1 MGRSAEGGRL
11 MRPERLRLSAFG
23 PYAGQ
28 EDLDFSA
35 LGNHTLFLICGPTG
49 AGKSTILDA
58 MCYAL
63 YGKTSGAV
71 RSGEDLR
78 SNYVGYDRK
87 TYVEFDFAIG
97 NRHYRIYRSPTQL
110 LERQKGDRSKPV
122 EHKGKADF
130 YEIDKEGREKVHI
143 TSKGVDSAV
152 EKLLGVGLEQFR
164 QIILL
169 PQGDFR
175 KLLLA
180 DSSDRQK
187 IMEQLFQTGIYL
199 AFEKKLQEETQ
210 KLKTEYSRGELQ
222 RTTLLE
228 TCRSESEEE
237 LEKQAETNEKILK
250 EKETEFMQADK
261 EQQVFLRAYDEAN
274 VLHGAF
280 LRLETAETALKR
292 MEEKKKEKEELRGH
306 IKMIRAAQ
314 SVTKEWSEAVNAKKQ
329 QRTAAETLEKAAADL
344 PVKEKAKAEAEQ
356 ALALF
361 EKEKPKQKERIEM
374 KGKLEQY
381 RNPSRSYGTAKR
393 EAERLAGIYAVKQ
406 KEAERLRE
414 QVSAAEKKAAE
425 DKKNWLC
432 RNRIFME
439 GQAFVLAEKLTD
451 GQPCPVCGSLS
462 HPAPAAAGE
471 DRIME
476 KDVKDAERQMHLS
489 EDAEKKI
496 RHEAEAYQARELAAA
511 KESADKAM
519 TVLSELEK
527 NLPAA
532 YRDSLALE
540 KEIKDLETRISSF
553 EKSLEQA
560 EEKRKNAETIYQALK
575 EQKELL
581 EKQAGEFLKVSEEKN
596 CILKIKVAEA
606 GFTDWFECSRYMKE
620 VPRLEAYENDLKIY
634 DQSVHAEEEKI
645 KGEKE
650 KTAGKTKPDMN
661 DWNEKRTK
669 LLESMKQFVAEKAEK
684 ETELKKQK
692 ETLKKLYQLKE
703 TQKEISEKYSLV
715 AHLWEIAQGKETGIN
730 LERFVLG
737 ALLDAVTE
745 KANLRLMEM
754 SGNRYELLR
763 KRGERSDGRKKAGL
777 DLEVFDGNTG
787 RARPAATLS
796 GGETFLA
803 SLSLALGLADVVQE
817 YAGGVHLDAMFID
830 EGFGS
835 LDSESLDLAMK
846 TLQELKGQNR
856 LIGLISHVGGLEER
870 IPAKL
875 RVTKTQTGSTAAFEM
890 G

>member
-1 MGRSAEGGRL
+1 
-11 MRPERLRLSAFG
+11 MRPERLRISAFG
-23 PYAGQ
+23 PYAGE
-28 EDLDFSA
+28 EDMNFSV
-35 LGNHTLFLICGPTG
+35 LENHTLFLICGPTG

-97 NRHYRIYRSPTQL
+97 DRHYRIYRSPTQL

-130 YEIDKEGREKVHI
+130 YEIDEEGREKAHI

-199 AFEKKLQEETQ
+199 AFEKRLQEETQ

-237 LEKQAETNEKILK
+237 LEKQAEINEKVLK

-280 LRLETAETALKR
+280 LRLETAEMALKR
-292 MEEKKKEKEELRGH
+292 MEEKRKEKEELRGH

-344 PVKEKAKAEAEQ
+344 PVKEKAKAEAKQ

-406 KEAERLRE
+406 KEAERLRK

-462 HPAPAAAGE
+462 HPAPAVAGE
-471 DRIME
+471 DRITE

-496 RHEAEAYQARELAAA
+496 RHEAEAYQAKELAAA

-560 EEKRKNAETIYQALK
+560 EEKQKNAETIYQALK

-661 DWNEKRTK
+661 DWNEKRMK
-669 LLESMKQFVAEKAEK
+669 LLESMKRFAAEKAEK

-703 TQKEISEKYSLV
+703 TQKEIGEKYSLV

-875 RVTKTQTGSTAAFEM
+875 RVTKTQTGSTAAFEV

>member
-1 MGRSAEGGRL
+1 
-11 MRPERLRLSAFG
+11 MRPERLRISAFG
-23 PYAGQ
+23 PYAGE
-28 EDLDFSA
+28 EDVDFSV
-35 LGNHTLFLICGPTG
+35 LENHTLFLICGPTG

-97 NRHYRIYRSPTQL
+97 DRHYRIYRSPTQL

-130 YEIDKEGREKVHI
+130 YEIDEEGKEKAHI

-199 AFEKKLQEETQ
+199 AFEKRLQEETQ

-237 LEKQAETNEKILK
+237 LEKQAEINEKVLK

-292 MEEKKKEKEELRGH
+292 MEEKRKEKEEMRGH

-344 PVKEKAKAEAEQ
+344 PVKEKAKAEAKQ
-356 ALALF
+356 ALELF

-471 DRIME
+471 DRITE

-496 RHEAEAYQARELAAA
+496 RHEAEAYQAKELAAA

-540 KEIKDLETRISSF
+540 KEIKALETRISSF

-560 EEKRKNAETIYQALK
+560 EEKQKNAETIYQALK

-596 CILKIKVAEA
+596 RILKIKVAEA
-606 GFTDWFECSRYMKE
+606 GFTDWFECSQYMKE
-620 VPRLEAYENDLKIY
+620 VPQLEAYENDLKIY

-669 LLESMKQFVAEKAEK
+669 LLENMKQFAAEKAEK

-875 RVTKTQTGSTAAFEM
+875 RVTKTQTGSTAAFEV

>member
-1 MGRSAEGGRL
+1 
-11 MRPERLRLSAFG
+11 
-23 PYAGQ
+23 
-28 EDLDFSA
+28 
-35 LGNHTLFLICGPTG
+35 
-49 AGKSTILDA
+49 
-58 MCYAL
+58 
-63 YGKTSGAV
+63 
-71 RSGEDLR
+71 
-78 SNYVGYDRK
+78 
-87 TYVEFDFAIG
+87 
-97 NRHYRIYRSPTQL
+97 
-110 LERQKGDRSKPV
+110 
-122 EHKGKADF
+122 
-130 YEIDKEGREKVHI
+130 
-143 TSKGVDSAV
+143 
-152 EKLLGVGLEQFR
+152 
-164 QIILL
+164 
-169 PQGDFR
+169 
-175 KLLLA
+175 
-180 DSSDRQK
+180 
-187 IMEQLFQTGIYL
+187 
-199 AFEKKLQEETQ
+199 
-210 KLKTEYSRGELQ
+210 
-222 RTTLLE
+222 
-228 TCRSESEEE
+228 
-237 LEKQAETNEKILK
+237 
-250 EKETEFMQADK
+250 
-261 EQQVFLRAYDEAN
+261 
-274 VLHGAF
+274 
-280 LRLETAETALKR
+280 
-292 MEEKKKEKEELRGH
+292 
-306 IKMIRAAQ
+306 
-314 SVTKEWSEAVNAKKQ
+314 
-329 QRTAAETLEKAAADL
+329 

-425 DKKNWLC
+425 DKKNWRC

-471 DRIME
+471 DRITE

-496 RHEAEAYQARELAAA
+496 RHEAEAYQAKELAAA

-596 CILKIKVAEA
+596 RILKIKVAEA

-661 DWNEKRTK
+661 DWNEKRMK
-669 LLESMKQFVAEKAEK
+669 LLESMKGFAAEKAEK

-692 ETLKKLYQLKE
+692 ETLKKLYQLKA

-715 AHLWEIAQGKETGIN
+715 AHLWEIAQGKEPGIN

-745 KANLRLMEM
+745 KANLR
-754 SGNRYELLR
+754 
-763 KRGERSDGRKKAGL
+763 
-777 DLEVFDGNTG
+777 
-787 RARPAATLS
+787 
-796 GGETFLA
+796 
-803 SLSLALGLADVVQE
+803 
-817 YAGGVHLDAMFID
+817 
-830 EGFGS
+830 
-835 LDSESLDLAMK
+835 
-846 TLQELKGQNR
+846 
-856 LIGLISHVGGLEER
+856 
-870 IPAKL
+870 
-875 RVTKTQTGSTAAFEM
+875 
-890 G
+890 

>member
-1 MGRSAEGGRL
+1 MGRSAEGGQL
-11 MRPERLRLSAFG
+11 MRPERLRISAFG

-28 EDLDFSA
+28 EDVDFSI
-35 LGNHTLFLICGPTG
+35 LENHMLFLICGPTG

-130 YEIDKEGREKVHI
+130 YEIDEEGREKAHI

-199 AFEKKLQEETQ
+199 AFEKRLQEETQ

-329 QRTAAETLEKAAADL
+329 QRTAAETLEKAATDL

-432 RNRIFME
+432 RNQIFME

-476 KDVKDAERQMHLS
+476 KDVKNAERQMHLS

-496 RHEAEAYQARELAAA
+496 RHEAEAYQAKELAAA

-817 YAGGVHLDAMFID
+817 YAGGIHLDAMFID

>member
-1 MGRSAEGGRL
+1 
-11 MRPERLRLSAFG
+11 MRPERLRISAFG
-23 PYAGQ
+23 PYAGE

-97 NRHYRIYRSPTQL
+97 DRHYRIYRSPTQL

-130 YEIDKEGREKVHI
+130 YEIDEEGKEKAHI

-199 AFEKKLQEETQ
+199 AFEKRLQEETQ

-237 LEKQAETNEKILK
+237 LEKQAEINEKVLK

-292 MEEKKKEKEELRGH
+292 MEEKRKEKEELRGH

-471 DRIME
+471 DRITE

-489 EDAEKKI
+489 ENAEKKI
-496 RHEAEAYQARELAAA
+496 RHEAEAYQAKELAAA

-540 KEIKDLETRISSF
+540 KEIKDLETRILSF

-596 CILKIKVAEA
+596 RILKIKVAEA

-620 VPRLEAYENDLKIY
+620 VPQLEAYENDLKIY
-634 DQSVHAEEEKI
+634 DQSVHVEEEKI

-661 DWNEKRTK
+661 DWNEKRLK
-669 LLESMKQFVAEKAEK
+669 LLESMKRFAAEKAEK

-875 RVTKTQTGSTAAFEM
+875 RVTKTQTGSTAAFEV

>member
-11 MRPERLRLSAFG
+11 MRPERLRISAFG
-23 PYAGQ
+23 PYAGE

-97 NRHYRIYRSPTQL
+97 DRHYRIYRSPTQL

-130 YEIDKEGREKVHI
+130 YEIDEEGKEKAHI

-199 AFEKKLQEETQ
+199 AFEKRLQEETQ

-237 LEKQAETNEKILK
+237 LEKQAEINEKVLK

-292 MEEKKKEKEELRGH
+292 MEEKRKEKEELRGH

-471 DRIME
+471 DRITE

-489 EDAEKKI
+489 ENAEKKI
-496 RHEAEAYQARELAAA
+496 RHEAEAYQAKELAAA

-540 KEIKDLETRISSF
+540 KEIKDLETRILSF

-596 CILKIKVAEA
+596 RILKIKVAEA

-661 DWNEKRTK
+661 DWNEKRMK
-669 LLESMKQFVAEKAEK
+669 LLESMKRFAAEKAEK

-703 TQKEISEKYSLV
+703 TQKEIGEKYSLV

>member
-1 MGRSAEGGRL
+1 
-11 MRPERLRLSAFG
+11 MRPERLRISAFG
-23 PYAGQ
+23 PYAGE
-28 EDLDFSA
+28 EDMDFSV
-35 LGNHTLFLICGPTG
+35 LENHTLFLICGPTG

-97 NRHYRIYRSPTQL
+97 DRHYRIYRSPTQL

-130 YEIDKEGREKVHI
+130 YEIDEEGREKAHI

-199 AFEKKLQEETQ
+199 AFEKRLQEETQ

-237 LEKQAETNEKILK
+237 LEKQTETNEKILK

-292 MEEKKKEKEELRGH
+292 MEEKRKEKEELRRH

-393 EAERLAGIYAVKQ
+393 EAERLVGIYAVKQ

-471 DRIME
+471 DRITE

-496 RHEAEAYQARELAAA
+496 RHEAEAYQAKDLAAA

-560 EEKRKNAETIYQALK
+560 EEKQKNAETIYQALK
-575 EQKELL
+575 EQKN
-581 EKQAGEFLKVSEEKN
+581 S
-596 CILKIKVAEA
+596 
-606 GFTDWFECSRYMKE
+606 
-620 VPRLEAYENDLKIY
+620 
-634 DQSVHAEEEKI
+634 
-645 KGEKE
+645 
-650 KTAGKTKPDMN
+650 
-661 DWNEKRTK
+661 
-669 LLESMKQFVAEKAEK
+669 
-684 ETELKKQK
+684 
-692 ETLKKLYQLKE
+692 
-703 TQKEISEKYSLV
+703 
-715 AHLWEIAQGKETGIN
+715 
-730 LERFVLG
+730 
-737 ALLDAVTE
+737 
-745 KANLRLMEM
+745 
-754 SGNRYELLR
+754 
-763 KRGERSDGRKKAGL
+763 
-777 DLEVFDGNTG
+777 
-787 RARPAATLS
+787 
-796 GGETFLA
+796 
-803 SLSLALGLADVVQE
+803 
-817 YAGGVHLDAMFID
+817 
-830 EGFGS
+830 
-835 LDSESLDLAMK
+835 
-846 TLQELKGQNR
+846 
-856 LIGLISHVGGLEER
+856 
-870 IPAKL
+870 
-875 RVTKTQTGSTAAFEM
+875 
-890 G
+890 

>member
-1 MGRSAEGGRL
+1 

-130 YEIDKEGREKVHI
+130 YEIDEEGREKAHI

-199 AFEKKLQEETQ
+199 AFEKRLQEETQ

-476 KDVKDAERQMHLS
+476 KDVKDAEWQMYLS

-560 EEKRKNAETIYQALK
+560 EEKQKNAETIYQALK

-661 DWNEKRTK
+661 DWNEKRMK
-669 LLESMKQFVAEKAEK
+669 LLESMKRFAAEKAEK

-703 TQKEISEKYSLV
+703 TQKEIGEKYSLV

-875 RVTKTQTGSTAAFEM
+875 RVTKTQTGSTAAFEV

>member
-1 MGRSAEGGRL
+1 
-11 MRPERLRLSAFG
+11 MRPERLRISAFG

-28 EDLDFSA
+28 EDLDFSV

-78 SNYVGYDRK
+78 SNYVGYDQK

-97 NRHYRIYRSPTQL
+97 DRHYRIYRSPTQL

-130 YEIDKEGREKVHI
+130 YEIDEEGGEKAHI

-199 AFEKKLQEETQ
+199 AFEKRLQEETQ

-228 TCRSESEEE
+228 TCRSESEKE
-237 LEKQAETNEKILK
+237 LKKQAEINEKVLK

-292 MEEKKKEKEELRGH
+292 MEEKRKEKEELRGH

-381 RNPSRSYGTAKR
+381 RNPSSSYGTAKR

-425 DKKNWLC
+425 DKKNWLS

-462 HPAPAAAGE
+462 HPAPAVAGE
-471 DRIME
+471 DRITE

-489 EDAEKKI
+489 EDAEKKN
-496 RHEAEAYQARELAAA
+496 RREAEAYQAKELAAA
-511 KESADKAM
+511 KESVDKAM

-596 CILKIKVAEA
+596 RILKIKVAEA
-606 GFTDWFECSRYMKE
+606 GFTDWFECSQYMKE
-620 VPRLEAYENDLKIY
+620 VPQLEAYENDLKIY
-634 DQSVHAEEEKI
+634 DQSVHVEEEKI

-661 DWNEKRTK
+661 DWNEKRLK
-669 LLESMKQFVAEKAEK
+669 LLESMKRFAAEKAEK

-692 ETLKKLYQLKE
+692 ETLKKLRQLKE

-875 RVTKTQTGSTAAFEM
+875 RVTKTQTGSTAAFEV

>member
-1 MGRSAEGGRL
+1 
-11 MRPERLRLSAFG
+11 MRPERLRISAFG
-23 PYAGQ
+23 PYAGE
-28 EDLDFSA
+28 EDVDFSI
-35 LGNHTLFLICGPTG
+35 LENHMLFLICGPTG

-97 NRHYRIYRSPTQL
+97 DRHYRIYRSPTQL

-130 YEIDKEGREKVHI
+130 YEIDEEGKEKAHI

-237 LEKQAETNEKILK
+237 LEKQAEINEKVLK

-292 MEEKKKEKEELRGH
+292 MEEKRKEKEELRGH

-344 PVKEKAKAEAEQ
+344 PVKEKAKAETEQ

-361 EKEKPKQKERIEM
+361 EKEKPAQKERIEM

-393 EAERLAGIYAVKQ
+393 EAERLAGICAVKQ

-414 QVSAAEKKAAE
+414 QVLAAEKKAAE

-471 DRIME
+471 DRITE

-489 EDAEKKI
+489 DDAEKKI
-496 RHEAEAYQARELAAA
+496 RHEAEAYQAKELAAA

-540 KEIKDLETRISSF
+540 KEIKDMETRISSF

-596 CILKIKVAEA
+596 RILKIKVAEA
-606 GFTDWFECSRYMKE
+606 GFTDWFECSQYMKE
-620 VPRLEAYENDLKIY
+620 VPQLEAYENDLKIY

-661 DWNEKRTK
+661 DWNEKRMK
-669 LLESMKQFVAEKAEK
+669 LLENMKQFAAEKAEK

-875 RVTKTQTGSTAAFEM
+875 RVTKTQTGSTAAFEV

>member
-1 MGRSAEGGRL
+1 
-11 MRPERLRLSAFG
+11 MRPERLRISAFG
-23 PYAGQ
+23 PYAGE
-28 EDLDFSA
+28 EDVDFSV
-35 LGNHTLFLICGPTG
+35 LENHTLFLICGPTG

-97 NRHYRIYRSPTQL
+97 DRHYRIYRSPTQL
-110 LERQKGDRSKPV
+110 LERQKGDRSRPV

-130 YEIDKEGREKVHI
+130 YEIDEEGKEKAHI

-199 AFEKKLQEETQ
+199 AFEKRLQEETQ

-292 MEEKKKEKEELRGH
+292 MEEKRKEKEELRGH

-361 EKEKPKQKERIEM
+361 EKEKPVQKERIEM

-393 EAERLAGIYAVKQ
+393 EAERLAGICAVKQ

-414 QVSAAEKKAAE
+414 QVLAAEKKAAE

-471 DRIME
+471 DRITE

-489 EDAEKKI
+489 DDAEKKI
-496 RHEAEAYQARELAAA
+496 RHEAEAYQAKELAAA

-540 KEIKDLETRISSF
+540 KEIKDMETRISSF

-596 CILKIKVAEA
+596 RILKIKVAEA
-606 GFTDWFECSRYMKE
+606 GFTDWFECSQYMKE
-620 VPRLEAYENDLKIY
+620 VPQLEAYENDLKIY

-661 DWNEKRTK
+661 DWNEKRMK
-669 LLESMKQFVAEKAEK
+669 LLENMKQFAAEKAEK

-875 RVTKTQTGSTAAFEM
+875 RVTKTQTGSTAAFEV

>member
-1 MGRSAEGGRL
+1 
-11 MRPERLRLSAFG
+11 MRPERLRISAFG
-23 PYAGQ
+23 PYAGE
-28 EDLDFSA
+28 EDMDFSV
-35 LGNHTLFLICGPTG
+35 LENHTLFLICGPTG

-97 NRHYRIYRSPTQL
+97 DRHYRIYRSPTQL

-130 YEIDKEGREKVHI
+130 YEIDEEGREKAHI

-274 VLHGAF
+274 MLHGAF

-292 MEEKKKEKEELRGH
+292 MEEKRKEKEELRGH

-344 PVKEKAKAEAEQ
+344 PVKEKAKAETEQ

-361 EKEKPKQKERIEM
+361 EKEKPAQKERIEM

-381 RNPSRSYGTAKR
+381 RNPSRSYRTAKK
-393 EAERLAGIYAVKQ
+393 EAERLAGTYAVKQ
-406 KEAERLRE
+406 KEAERLQE
-414 QVSAAEKKAAE
+414 KMLAAEKKAAE

-471 DRIME
+471 DRITE

-489 EDAEKKI
+489 DDAEKKI
-496 RHEAEAYQARELAAA
+496 RREAEAYQAKELAAA

-596 CILKIKVAEA
+596 RILKIKVAKA
-606 GFTDWFECSRYMKE
+606 GFTDWFECSQYMKE
-620 VPRLEAYENDLKIY
+620 VPQLEAYENDLKIY

-661 DWNEKRTK
+661 DWNEKRMK
-669 LLESMKQFVAEKAEK
+669 LLENMKQFAAEKTEK

-875 RVTKTQTGSTAAFEM
+875 RVTKTQTGSTAAFEV

>member
-1 MGRSAEGGRL
+1 
-11 MRPERLRLSAFG
+11 MRPERLRISAFG
-23 PYAGQ
+23 PYAGE
-28 EDLDFSA
+28 EDVDFSV
-35 LGNHTLFLICGPTG
+35 LENHTLFLICGPTG

-97 NRHYRIYRSPTQL
+97 DRHYRIYRSPTQL

-130 YEIDKEGREKVHI
+130 YEIDEEGKEKAHI

-199 AFEKKLQEETQ
+199 AFEKRLQEETQ

-237 LEKQAETNEKILK
+237 LEKQAEINEKVLK

-292 MEEKKKEKEELRGH
+292 MEEKRKEKEELRGH

-462 HPAPAAAGE
+462 HPAPAAVGE
-471 DRIME
+471 DRITE

-489 EDAEKKI
+489 ENAEKKI
-496 RHEAEAYQARELAAA
+496 RHEAEAYQAKELAAA

-540 KEIKDLETRISSF
+540 KEIKDLETRILSF

-596 CILKIKVAEA
+596 RILKIKVAEA

-620 VPRLEAYENDLKIY
+620 VPQLEAYENDLKIY
-634 DQSVHAEEEKI
+634 DQSVHVEEEKI

-661 DWNEKRTK
+661 DWNEKRLK
-669 LLESMKQFVAEKAEK
+669 LLESMKRFAAEKAEK

-875 RVTKTQTGSTAAFEM
+875 RVTKTQTGSTAAFEV

>member
-1 MGRSAEGGRL
+1 
-11 MRPERLRLSAFG
+11 MRPERLRISAFG
-23 PYAGQ
+23 PYAGE

-97 NRHYRIYRSPTQL
+97 DRHYRIYRSPTQL

-130 YEIDKEGREKVHI
+130 YEIDEEGKEKAHI

-199 AFEKKLQEETQ
+199 AFEKRLQEETQ

-237 LEKQAETNEKILK
+237 LEKQAEINEKVLK

-292 MEEKKKEKEELRGH
+292 MEEKRKEKEELRGH

-471 DRIME
+471 DRITE

-489 EDAEKKI
+489 ENAEKKI
-496 RHEAEAYQARELAAA
+496 RHEAEAYQAKELAAA

-532 YRDSLALE
+532 YRDSLVLE
-540 KEIKDLETRISSF
+540 KEIKDLETRILSF

-596 CILKIKVAEA
+596 RILKIKVAEA

-620 VPRLEAYENDLKIY
+620 VPQLEAYENDLKIY
-634 DQSVHAEEEKI
+634 DQSVHVEEEKI

-661 DWNEKRTK
+661 DWNEKRLK
-669 LLESMKQFVAEKAEK
+669 LLESMKRFAAEKAEK

-875 RVTKTQTGSTAAFEM
+875 RVTKTQTGSTAAFEV

>member
-1 MGRSAEGGRL
+1 
-11 MRPERLRLSAFG
+11 MRPERLRISAFG
-23 PYAGQ
+23 PYAGE
-28 EDLDFSA
+28 EDMDFSV
-35 LGNHTLFLICGPTG
+35 LENHTLFLICGPTG

-97 NRHYRIYRSPTQL
+97 DRHYRIYRSPTQL

-130 YEIDKEGREKVHI
+130 YEIDEEGREKAHI

-199 AFEKKLQEETQ
+199 AFEKRLQEETQ

-228 TCRSESEEE
+228 TRWSESEEE
-237 LEKQAETNEKILK
+237 LEKQAEINEKVLK

-280 LRLETAETALKR
+280 LRLETAEMALKR
-292 MEEKKKEKEELRGH
+292 MEEKRKEKEELRGH

-344 PVKEKAKAEAEQ
+344 PVKEKAKAEAKQ

-406 KEAERLRE
+406 KEAERLRK

-462 HPAPAAAGE
+462 HPAPAVAGE
-471 DRIME
+471 DRITE

-496 RHEAEAYQARELAAA
+496 RHEAEAYQAKELAAA

-560 EEKRKNAETIYQALK
+560 EEKQKNAETIYQALK

-661 DWNEKRTK
+661 DWNEKRMK
-669 LLESMKQFVAEKAEK
+669 LLESMKRFAAEKAEK

-703 TQKEISEKYSLV
+703 TQKEIGEKYSLV

-875 RVTKTQTGSTAAFEM
+875 RVTKTQTGSTAAFEV

>member
-1 MGRSAEGGRL
+1 
-11 MRPERLRLSAFG
+11 MRPERLRISAFG
-23 PYAGQ
+23 PYAGE
-28 EDLDFSA
+28 EDMDFSV
-35 LGNHTLFLICGPTG
+35 LENHTLFLICGPTG

-97 NRHYRIYRSPTQL
+97 DRHYRIYRSPTQL

-130 YEIDKEGREKVHI
+130 YEIDEEGKEKAHI

-199 AFEKKLQEETQ
+199 AFEKRLQEETQ

-228 TCRSESEEE
+228 TCWSESEEE
-237 LEKQAETNEKILK
+237 LEKQAEINEKVLK

-280 LRLETAETALKR
+280 LRLETAEMALKR
-292 MEEKKKEKEELRGH
+292 MEEKRKEKEELRGH

-344 PVKEKAKAEAEQ
+344 PVKEKAKAEAKQ

-406 KEAERLRE
+406 KEAERLRK

-462 HPAPAAAGE
+462 HPAPAVAGE
-471 DRIME
+471 DRITE

-496 RHEAEAYQARELAAA
+496 RHEAEAYQAKELAAA

-560 EEKRKNAETIYQALK
+560 EEKQKNAETIYQALK

-661 DWNEKRTK
+661 DWNEKRMK
-669 LLESMKQFVAEKAEK
+669 LLESMKRFAAEKAEK

-703 TQKEISEKYSLV
+703 TQKEIGEKYSLV

-875 RVTKTQTGSTAAFEM
+875 RVTKTQTGSTAAFEV

>member
-1 MGRSAEGGRL
+1 
-11 MRPERLRLSAFG
+11 MRPERLRISAFG
-23 PYAGQ
+23 PYAGE
-28 EDLDFSA
+28 EDVDFSV
-35 LGNHTLFLICGPTG
+35 LENHTLFLICGPTG

-97 NRHYRIYRSPTQL
+97 DRHYRIYRSPTQL

-130 YEIDKEGREKVHI
+130 YEIDEEGREKAHI

-199 AFEKKLQEETQ
+199 AFEKRLQEETQ

-237 LEKQAETNEKILK
+237 LEKQAEINEKVLK

-280 LRLETAETALKR
+280 LRLETAEMALKR
-292 MEEKKKEKEELRGH
+292 MEEKRKEKEELRGH

-344 PVKEKAKAEAEQ
+344 PVKEKAKAEAKQ

-406 KEAERLRE
+406 KEAERLRK

-462 HPAPAAAGE
+462 HPAPAVAGE
-471 DRIME
+471 DRITE

-496 RHEAEAYQARELAAA
+496 RHEAEAYQAKELAAA

-560 EEKRKNAETIYQALK
+560 EEKQKNAETIYQALK

-620 VPRLEAYENDLKIY
+620 VPRLEACENDLKIY

-661 DWNEKRTK
+661 DWNEKRMK
-669 LLESMKQFVAEKAEK
+669 LLESMKRFAAEKAEK

-875 RVTKTQTGSTAAFEM
+875 RVTKTQTGSTAAFEV

>member
-11 MRPERLRLSAFG
+11 MRPERLRISAFG
-23 PYAGQ
+23 PYAGE
-28 EDLDFSA
+28 EDVDFSV
-35 LGNHTLFLICGPTG
+35 LENHTLFLICGPTG

-97 NRHYRIYRSPTQL
+97 DRHYRIYRSPTQL

-130 YEIDKEGREKVHI
+130 YEIDEEGKEKAHI

-356 ALALF
+356 VLALF

-393 EAERLAGIYAVKQ
+393 EVERLAGIYAVKQ

-471 DRIME
+471 DRITE

-489 EDAEKKI
+489 ENAEKKI
-496 RHEAEAYQARELAAA
+496 RHEAEAYQAKELAAA

-527 NLPAA
+527 NLPAT

-540 KEIKDLETRISSF
+540 KEIKDLETRILSF

-596 CILKIKVAEA
+596 RILKIKVAEA

-620 VPRLEAYENDLKIY
+620 VPQLEAYENDLKIY
-634 DQSVHAEEEKI
+634 DQSVHVEEEKI

-661 DWNEKRTK
+661 DWNEKRLK
-669 LLESMKQFVAEKAEK
+669 LLESMKRFAAEKAEK

-754 SGNRYELLR
+754 SSSRYELLR
-763 KRGERSDGRKKAGL
+763 KRGERADARKTAGL
-777 DLEVFDGNTG
+777 DLEVYDANTG

-875 RVTKTQTGSTAAFEM
+875 RVTKTQTGSTAAFEV

>member
-1 MGRSAEGGRL
+1 
-11 MRPERLRLSAFG
+11 
-23 PYAGQ
+23 
-28 EDLDFSA
+28 
-35 LGNHTLFLICGPTG
+35 
-49 AGKSTILDA
+49 
-58 MCYAL
+58 
-63 YGKTSGAV
+63 
-71 RSGEDLR
+71 
-78 SNYVGYDRK
+78 
-87 TYVEFDFAIG
+87 
-97 NRHYRIYRSPTQL
+97 
-110 LERQKGDRSKPV
+110 
-122 EHKGKADF
+122 
-130 YEIDKEGREKVHI
+130 
-143 TSKGVDSAV
+143 
-152 EKLLGVGLEQFR
+152 
-164 QIILL
+164 
-169 PQGDFR
+169 
-175 KLLLA
+175 
-180 DSSDRQK
+180 
-187 IMEQLFQTGIYL
+187 
-199 AFEKKLQEETQ
+199 
-210 KLKTEYSRGELQ
+210 
-222 RTTLLE
+222 
-228 TCRSESEEE
+228 
-237 LEKQAETNEKILK
+237 
-250 EKETEFMQADK
+250 
-261 EQQVFLRAYDEAN
+261 
-274 VLHGAF
+274 
-280 LRLETAETALKR
+280 
-292 MEEKKKEKEELRGH
+292 
-306 IKMIRAAQ
+306 
-314 SVTKEWSEAVNAKKQ
+314 
-329 QRTAAETLEKAAADL
+329 
-344 PVKEKAKAEAEQ
+344 
-356 ALALF
+356 
-361 EKEKPKQKERIEM
+361 M

-406 KEAERLRE
+406 KEAERLQE
-414 QVSAAEKKAAE
+414 KMLAAEKKAAE

-471 DRIME
+471 DRITE

-496 RHEAEAYQARELAAA
+496 RREAEAYQAKELAAS

-596 CILKIKVAEA
+596 RILKIKVAEA
-606 GFTDWFECSRYMKE
+606 GFTDWFECSQYMKE
-620 VPRLEAYENDLKIY
+620 VPQLEAYENDLKIY

-661 DWNEKRTK
+661 DWNEKRMK
-669 LLESMKQFVAEKAEK
+669 LLENMKQFAAEKAEK

-692 ETLKKLYQLKE
+692 ETLEKLRQLKG
-703 TQKEISEKYSLV
+703 TQKEISEKYSLG

-875 RVTKTQTGSTAAFEM
+875 RVTKTQTGSTAAFEV

>member
-1 MGRSAEGGRL
+1 MGRSAEGGQL
-11 MRPERLRLSAFG
+11 MRPERLRISAFG

-28 EDLDFSA
+28 EDVDFSI
-35 LGNHTLFLICGPTG
+35 LENHMLFLICGPTG

-130 YEIDKEGREKVHI
+130 YEIDEEGREKAHI

-152 EKLLGVGLEQFR
+152 EKLLGVGVEQFR

-199 AFEKKLQEETQ
+199 AFEKRLQEETQ

-237 LEKQAETNEKILK
+237 LEKQAEINEKVLK

-292 MEEKKKEKEELRGH
+292 MEEKRKEKEELRGH

-471 DRIME
+471 DRITE

-489 EDAEKKI
+489 DDAEKKI
-496 RHEAEAYQARELAAA
+496 RHEAEAYQAKELATA
-511 KESADKAM
+511 KESADKAI

-596 CILKIKVAEA
+596 RILKIKVAET
-606 GFTDWFECSRYMKE
+606 GFTDWFECSQYMKE
-620 VPRLEAYENDLKIY
+620 VPQLEAYENDLKIY

-661 DWNEKRTK
+661 DWNEKRMK
-669 LLESMKQFVAEKAEK
+669 LLENMKQFAAEKAEK

>member
-1 MGRSAEGGRL
+1 
-11 MRPERLRLSAFG
+11 MRPERLRISAFG
-23 PYAGQ
+23 PYAGE
-28 EDLDFSA
+28 EDMDFSV
-35 LGNHTLFLICGPTG
+35 LENHTLFLICGPTG

-97 NRHYRIYRSPTQL
+97 DRHYRIYRSPTQL

-130 YEIDKEGREKVHI
+130 YEIDEEGREKAHI

-199 AFEKKLQEETQ
+199 AFEKRLQEETQ

-237 LEKQAETNEKILK
+237 LEKQAEINEKVLK

-280 LRLETAETALKR
+280 LRLETAEMALKR
-292 MEEKKKEKEELRGH
+292 MEEKRKEKEELRGH

-344 PVKEKAKAEAEQ
+344 PVKEKAKAEAKQ

-406 KEAERLRE
+406 KEAERLRK

-661 DWNEKRTK
+661 DWNEKRMK
-669 LLESMKQFVAEKAEK
+669 LLESMKRFAAEKAEK

>member
-1 MGRSAEGGRL
+1 
-11 MRPERLRLSAFG
+11 MRPERLRISAFG
-23 PYAGQ
+23 PYAGE
-28 EDLDFSA
+28 EDMDFSV
-35 LGNHTLFLICGPTG
+35 LENHTLFLICGPTG

-97 NRHYRIYRSPTQL
+97 DRHYRIYRSPTQL

-130 YEIDKEGREKVHI
+130 YEIDEEGREKAHI

-199 AFEKKLQEETQ
+199 VFEKRLQEETQ

-237 LEKQAETNEKILK
+237 LEKQTETNEKILK

-274 VLHGAF
+274 MLHGAF

-292 MEEKKKEKEELRGH
+292 MEEKRKEKEELRRH

-393 EAERLAGIYAVKQ
+393 EAERLVGIYAVKQ

-471 DRIME
+471 DRITE

-496 RHEAEAYQARELAAA
+496 RHEAEAYQAKDLAAA

-596 CILKIKVAEA
+596 RILKIKVAEA

-661 DWNEKRTK
+661 DWNEKRMK
-669 LLESMKQFVAEKAEK
+669 LLESMKRFAAEKAEK

-703 TQKEISEKYSLV
+703 TQKKSVK
-715 AHLWEIAQGKETGIN
+715 
-730 LERFVLG
+730 
-737 ALLDAVTE
+737 
-745 KANLRLMEM
+745 
-754 SGNRYELLR
+754 
-763 KRGERSDGRKKAGL
+763 
-777 DLEVFDGNTG
+777 
-787 RARPAATLS
+787 
-796 GGETFLA
+796 
-803 SLSLALGLADVVQE
+803 
-817 YAGGVHLDAMFID
+817 
-830 EGFGS
+830 
-835 LDSESLDLAMK
+835 
-846 TLQELKGQNR
+846 
-856 LIGLISHVGGLEER
+856 
-870 IPAKL
+870 
-875 RVTKTQTGSTAAFEM
+875 STAWWRIFGKLPREKKRASIWSGSFWGRFLM
-890 G
+890 L

>member
-1 MGRSAEGGRL
+1 MGKSAEGGRL
-11 MRPERLRLSAFG
+11 MRPERLRISAFG

-97 NRHYRIYRSPTQL
+97 DRHYRIYRSPTQL
-110 LERQKGDRSKPV
+110 LERQKGDRSRPV

-130 YEIDKEGREKVHI
+130 YEIDEEGREKAYI

-152 EKLLGVGLEQFR
+152 EELLGVGLEQFR

-199 AFEKKLQEETQ
+199 AFEKRLQEETQ

-314 SVTKEWSEAVNAKKQ
+314 SVIKEWSEAVNAKKQ

-496 RHEAEAYQARELAAA
+496 RHEAEAYQAKELAAA

-560 EEKRKNAETIYQALK
+560 EEKQKNAETIYQALK

-650 KTAGKTKPDMN
+650 KTAGKTKPYMN
-661 DWNEKRTK
+661 DWNEKRMK
-669 LLESMKQFVAEKAEK
+669 LLESMKRFAAEKAEK

-703 TQKEISEKYSLV
+703 TQKEIGEKYSLV

-875 RVTKTQTGSTAAFEM
+875 RVTKTQTGSTAAFEV

>member
-1 MGRSAEGGRL
+1 
-11 MRPERLRLSAFG
+11 MRPERLRISAFG
-23 PYAGQ
+23 PYAGE
-28 EDLDFSA
+28 EDMDFSV
-35 LGNHTLFLICGPTG
+35 LENHTLFLICGPTG

-97 NRHYRIYRSPTQL
+97 DRHYRIYRSPTQL

-130 YEIDKEGREKVHI
+130 YEIDEEGREKAHI

-237 LEKQAETNEKILK
+237 LEKQAEINEKVLK

-292 MEEKKKEKEELRGH
+292 MEEKRKEKEELRGH

-425 DKKNWLC
+425 DKKNWLS

-462 HPAPAAAGE
+462 HPAPAVAGE
-471 DRIME
+471 DRITE

-489 EDAEKKI
+489 EDAEKKN
-496 RHEAEAYQARELAAA
+496 RREAEAYQAKELAAA
-511 KESADKAM
+511 KESVDKAM

-596 CILKIKVAEA
+596 RILKIKVAEA
-606 GFTDWFECSRYMKE
+606 GFTDWFECSQYMKE
-620 VPRLEAYENDLKIY
+620 VPQLEAYENDLKIY
-634 DQSVHAEEEKI
+634 DQSVHVEEEKI

-650 KTAGKTKPDMN
+650 KTAGKKKPDMN
-661 DWNEKRTK
+661 DWNEKRLK
-669 LLESMKQFVAEKAEK
+669 LLENMKRFAAEKAEK

-692 ETLKKLYQLKE
+692 ETLKKLRQLKE
-703 TQKEISEKYSLV
+703 TQKEIGEKYSLV

-875 RVTKTQTGSTAAFEM
+875 RVTKTQTGSTAAFEV

>member
-1 MGRSAEGGRL
+1 
-11 MRPERLRLSAFG
+11 MRPERLRISAFG
-23 PYAGQ
+23 PYAGE
-28 EDLDFSA
+28 EDMNFSV
-35 LGNHTLFLICGPTG
+35 LENHTLFLICGPTG

-97 NRHYRIYRSPTQL
+97 DRHYRIYRSPTQL

-130 YEIDKEGREKVHI
+130 YEIDEEGKEKAHI

-199 AFEKKLQEETQ
+199 AFEKRLQEETQ

-237 LEKQAETNEKILK
+237 LEKQAEINEKVLK

-274 VLHGAF
+274 MLHGAF

-344 PVKEKAKAEAEQ
+344 PVKEKAKAETEQ

-406 KEAERLRE
+406 KEAERLRK

-496 RHEAEAYQARELAAA
+496 RHEAEAYQAKELAAA

-745 KANLRLMEM
+745 NANLRLMEM

-875 RVTKTQTGSTAAFEM
+875 RVTKTQTGSTAAFEV

>member
-11 MRPERLRLSAFG
+11 MRPERLRISAFG
-23 PYAGQ
+23 PYAGE
-28 EDLDFSA
+28 EDMDFSV
-35 LGNHTLFLICGPTG
+35 LENHTLFLICGPTG

-97 NRHYRIYRSPTQL
+97 DRHYRIYRSPTQL

-130 YEIDKEGREKVHI
+130 YEIDEEGREKAHI

-199 AFEKKLQEETQ
+199 AFEKRLQEETQ

-237 LEKQAETNEKILK
+237 LEKQAEINEKVLK

-292 MEEKKKEKEELRGH
+292 MEEKRKEKEELRGH

-462 HPAPAAAGE
+462 HPAPAVAGE
-471 DRIME
+471 DRITE

-496 RHEAEAYQARELAAA
+496 RHEAEAYQAKELAAA

-596 CILKIKVAEA
+596 RILKIKVAEA
-606 GFTDWFECSRYMKE
+606 GFTDWLECSQYMKE
-620 VPRLEAYENDLKIY
+620 VPQLEAYENDLKIY

-661 DWNEKRTK
+661 DWNEKRMK
-669 LLESMKQFVAEKAEK
+669 LLENMKQFAAEKAEK

-875 RVTKTQTGSTAAFEM
+875 RVTKTQTGSTAAFEV

>member
-1 MGRSAEGGRL
+1 

-97 NRHYRIYRSPTQL
+97 DRHYRIYRSPTQL

-130 YEIDKEGREKVHI
+130 YEIDEEGKEKAHI

-274 VLHGAF
+274 MLHGAF

-292 MEEKKKEKEELRGH
+292 MEEKRKEKEELRGH

-344 PVKEKAKAEAEQ
+344 PVKEKAKAETEQ

-361 EKEKPKQKERIEM
+361 EKEKPAQKERIEM

-381 RNPSRSYGTAKR
+381 RNPSRSYGTAKK
-393 EAERLAGIYAVKQ
+393 EAERLAGTYAVKQ
-406 KEAERLRE
+406 KEAERLQE
-414 QVSAAEKKAAE
+414 KMLAAEKKAAE

-471 DRIME
+471 DRITE

-489 EDAEKKI
+489 DDAEKKI
-496 RHEAEAYQARELAAA
+496 RREAEAYQAKELAAA

-553 EKSLEQA
+553 EKLLEQA

-596 CILKIKVAEA
+596 RILKIKVAEA

-620 VPRLEAYENDLKIY
+620 VPQLEAYENDLKIY

-661 DWNEKRTK
+661 DWNEKRLK
-669 LLESMKQFVAEKAEK
+669 LLESMKRFVAEKAEK

-692 ETLKKLYQLKE
+692 ETLKKLWQLKE
-703 TQKEISEKYSLV
+703 TQKEISERYSLV

-875 RVTKTQTGSTAAFEM
+875 RVTKTQTGSTAAFEV

>member
-1 MGRSAEGGRL
+1 

-97 NRHYRIYRSPTQL
+97 DRHYRIYRSPTQL

-130 YEIDKEGREKVHI
+130 YEIDEEGREKAHI

-199 AFEKKLQEETQ
+199 AFEKRLQEETQ

-237 LEKQAETNEKILK
+237 LEKQAEINEKVLK

-280 LRLETAETALKR
+280 LRLETAEMALKR
-292 MEEKKKEKEELRGH
+292 MEEKRKEKEELRGH

-344 PVKEKAKAEAEQ
+344 PVKEKAKAEAKQ

-406 KEAERLRE
+406 KEAERLRK

-462 HPAPAAAGE
+462 HPAPAVAGE
-471 DRIME
+471 DRITE

-496 RHEAEAYQARELAAA
+496 RHEAEAYQAKELAAA

-560 EEKRKNAETIYQALK
+560 EEKQKNAETIYRALK

-661 DWNEKRTK
+661 DWNEKRMK
-669 LLESMKQFVAEKAEK
+669 LLESMKRFAAEKAEK

-703 TQKEISEKYSLV
+703 TQKEIGEKYSLV

-870 IPAKL
+870 IPVKL

>member
-1 MGRSAEGGRL
+1 M
-11 MRPERLRLSAFG
+11 
-23 PYAGQ
+23 
-28 EDLDFSA
+28 
-35 LGNHTLFLICGPTG
+35 
-49 AGKSTILDA
+49 
-58 MCYAL
+58 
-63 YGKTSGAV
+63 
-71 RSGEDLR
+71 
-78 SNYVGYDRK
+78 
-87 TYVEFDFAIG
+87 
-97 NRHYRIYRSPTQL
+97 
-110 LERQKGDRSKPV
+110 
-122 EHKGKADF
+122 
-130 YEIDKEGREKVHI
+130 
-143 TSKGVDSAV
+143 
-152 EKLLGVGLEQFR
+152 
-164 QIILL
+164 
-169 PQGDFR
+169 
-175 KLLLA
+175 
-180 DSSDRQK
+180 
-187 IMEQLFQTGIYL
+187 
-199 AFEKKLQEETQ
+199 
-210 KLKTEYSRGELQ
+210 
-222 RTTLLE
+222 E

-344 PVKEKAKAEAEQ
+344 PVKEKAKAEAKQ

-406 KEAERLRE
+406 KEAERLRK

-462 HPAPAAAGE
+462 HPAPAVAGE
-471 DRIME
+471 DRITE

-496 RHEAEAYQARELAAA
+496 RREAEAYQAKELAAA

-527 NLPAA
+527 NLPVA

-661 DWNEKRTK
+661 DWNEKRMK
-669 LLESMKQFVAEKAEK
+669 LLESMKRFAAEKAEK

-703 TQKEISEKYSLV
+703 TQKETGEKYSLV

-875 RVTKTQTGSTAAFEM
+875 RVTKTQTGSTAAFEV

>member
-1 MGRSAEGGRL
+1 

-97 NRHYRIYRSPTQL
+97 DRHYRIYRSPTQL

-130 YEIDKEGREKVHI
+130 YEIDEEGREKAHI

-199 AFEKKLQEETQ
+199 AFEKRLQEETQ

-237 LEKQAETNEKILK
+237 LEKQAEINEKVLK

-280 LRLETAETALKR
+280 LRLETAEMALKR
-292 MEEKKKEKEELRGH
+292 MEEKRKEKEELRGH

-344 PVKEKAKAEAEQ
+344 PVKEKAKAEAKQ

-406 KEAERLRE
+406 KEAERLRK

-462 HPAPAAAGE
+462 HPAPAVAGE
-471 DRIME
+471 DRITE

-496 RHEAEAYQARELAAA
+496 RHEAEAYQAKELAAA

-560 EEKRKNAETIYQALK
+560 EEKQKNAETIYQALK

-661 DWNEKRTK
+661 DWNEKRMK
-669 LLESMKQFVAEKAEK
+669 LLESMKRFAAEKAEK

-703 TQKEISEKYSLV
+703 TQKEIGEKYSLV

-870 IPAKL
+870 IPVKL

>member
-1 MGRSAEGGRL
+1 
-11 MRPERLRLSAFG
+11 MRPERLRISAFG
-23 PYAGQ
+23 PYAGE
-28 EDLDFSA
+28 EDVDFSV
-35 LGNHTLFLICGPTG
+35 LENHTLFLICGPTG

-97 NRHYRIYRSPTQL
+97 DRHYRIYRSPTQL

-130 YEIDKEGREKVHI
+130 YEIDEEGKEKAHI

-199 AFEKKLQEETQ
+199 AFEKRLQEETQ

-237 LEKQAETNEKILK
+237 LEKQAEINEKVLK

-292 MEEKKKEKEELRGH
+292 MEEKRKEKEELRGH

-471 DRIME
+471 DRITE

-489 EDAEKKI
+489 ENAEKKI
-496 RHEAEAYQARELAAA
+496 RHEAEAYQAKELAAA

-540 KEIKDLETRISSF
+540 KEIKDLETRILSF

-596 CILKIKVAEA
+596 RILKIKVAEA

-620 VPRLEAYENDLKIY
+620 VPQLEAYENDLKIY
-634 DQSVHAEEEKI
+634 DQSVHVEEEKI

-661 DWNEKRTK
+661 DWNEKRMK
-669 LLESMKQFVAEKAEK
+669 LLESMKGFAAEKAEK

-703 TQKEISEKYSLV
+703 TQKEITEKYSLV

-777 DLEVFDGNTG
+777 DLEVFDANTG

-875 RVTKTQTGSTAAFEM
+875 RVTKTQTGSTAAFEV

>member
-1 MGRSAEGGRL
+1 
-11 MRPERLRLSAFG
+11 MRPERLRISAFG
-23 PYAGQ
+23 PYAGE
-28 EDLDFSA
+28 EDVDFSV
-35 LGNHTLFLICGPTG
+35 LENHTLFLICGPTG

-97 NRHYRIYRSPTQL
+97 DRHYRIYRSPTQL
-110 LERQKGDRSKPV
+110 LERQKGDRSRPV

-130 YEIDKEGREKVHI
+130 YEIDEEGREKAHI

-199 AFEKKLQEETQ
+199 AFEKRLQEETQ

-237 LEKQAETNEKILK
+237 LEKQAEINEKVLK

-496 RHEAEAYQARELAAA
+496 RHEAEAYQAKELAAA

-596 CILKIKVAEA
+596 RILKIKVAEA

-620 VPRLEAYENDLKIY
+620 VPQLEAYENDLKIY

-875 RVTKTQTGSTAAFEM
+875 RVTKTQTGSTAAFEV

>member
-11 MRPERLRLSAFG
+11 MRPERLRISAFG
-23 PYAGQ
+23 PYAGE
-28 EDLDFSA
+28 EDVDFSV
-35 LGNHTLFLICGPTG
+35 LENHTLFLICGPTG

-97 NRHYRIYRSPTQL
+97 DRHYRIYRSPTQL

-130 YEIDKEGREKVHI
+130 YEIDEEGKEKAHI

-199 AFEKKLQEETQ
+199 AFEKRLQEETQ

-237 LEKQAETNEKILK
+237 LEKQAEINEKVLK

-292 MEEKKKEKEELRGH
+292 MEEKRKEKEELRGH

-344 PVKEKAKAEAEQ
+344 PVKEKAKVEAEQ

-462 HPAPAAAGE
+462 HPAPAVAGE
-471 DRIME
+471 DRITE

-496 RHEAEAYQARELAAA
+496 RHEAEAYQAKELAAA

-560 EEKRKNAETIYQALK
+560 EEKQKNAETIYQALK

-596 CILKIKVAEA
+596 RILKIKVAEA

-661 DWNEKRTK
+661 DWNEKRLK
-669 LLESMKQFVAEKAEK
+669 LLESMKRFAAEKAEK

-777 DLEVFDGNTG
+777 DLEVFDANTG

-875 RVTKTQTGSTAAFEM
+875 RVTKTQTGSTAAFEI

>member
-1 MGRSAEGGRL
+1 
-11 MRPERLRLSAFG
+11 MRPERLRISAFG
-23 PYAGQ
+23 PYAGE
-28 EDLDFSA
+28 EDMDFSV
-35 LGNHTLFLICGPTG
+35 LENHTLFLICGPTG

-97 NRHYRIYRSPTQL
+97 DRHYRIYRSPTQL

-130 YEIDKEGREKVHI
+130 YEIDEEGREKAHI

-237 LEKQAETNEKILK
+237 LEKQAEINEKVLK

-292 MEEKKKEKEELRGH
+292 MEEKRKEKEELRGH

-425 DKKNWLC
+425 DKKNWLS

-462 HPAPAAAGE
+462 HPAPAVAGE
-471 DRIME
+471 DRITE

-489 EDAEKKI
+489 EDAEKKN
-496 RHEAEAYQARELAAA
+496 RREAEAYQAKELAAA
-511 KESADKAM
+511 KESVDKAM

-596 CILKIKVAEA
+596 RILKIKVAEA
-606 GFTDWFECSRYMKE
+606 GFTDWFECSQYMKE
-620 VPRLEAYENDLKIY
+620 VPQLEAYENDLKIY
-634 DQSVHAEEEKI
+634 DQSVHVEEEKI

-661 DWNEKRTK
+661 DWNEKRLK
-669 LLESMKQFVAEKAEK
+669 LLENMKRFAAEKAEK

-692 ETLKKLYQLKE
+692 ETLKKLRQLKE
-703 TQKEISEKYSLV
+703 TQKEIGEKYSLV

-875 RVTKTQTGSTAAFEM
+875 RVTKTQTGSTAAFEV

>member
-1 MGRSAEGGRL
+1 
-11 MRPERLRLSAFG
+11 MRPERLRISAFG
-23 PYAGQ
+23 PYAGE
-28 EDLDFSA
+28 EDMDFSV
-35 LGNHTLFLICGPTG
+35 LENHTLFLICGPTG

-97 NRHYRIYRSPTQL
+97 DRHYRIYRSPTQL

-130 YEIDKEGREKVHI
+130 YEIDEEGREKAHI

-199 AFEKKLQEETQ
+199 AFEKRLQEETQ

-237 LEKQAETNEKILK
+237 LEKQAEINEKVLK

-292 MEEKKKEKEELRGH
+292 MEEKRKEKEELRGH

-462 HPAPAAAGE
+462 HPAPAVAGE
-471 DRIME
+471 DRITE

-496 RHEAEAYQARELAAA
+496 RHEAEAYQAKELAAA

-596 CILKIKVAEA
+596 RILKIKVAEA
-606 GFTDWFECSRYMKE
+606 GFTDWLECSQYMKE
-620 VPRLEAYENDLKIY
+620 VPQLEAYENDLKIY

-661 DWNEKRTK
+661 DWNEKRMK
-669 LLESMKQFVAEKAEK
+669 LLENMKQFAAEKAEK

-875 RVTKTQTGSTAAFEM
+875 RVTKTQTGSTAAFEV